1 MCSNYSSS
9 NTKNFKKILI
19 LPLISLIRFY
29 QVALSPL
36 TPAACRFEPS
46 CSNYALQALEKH
58 GVIKGSWL
66 ALKRILSCNPWGK
79 SGYDPIP

>member
-1 MCSNYSSS
+1 MCSKYSSS

-19 LPLISLIRFY
+19 LPLISLVRFY

>member
-9 NTKNFKKILI
+9 NTKKFKKILI
-19 LPLISLIRFY
+19 LPLISLVRFY

-58 GVIKGSWL
+58 GLIKGTWL
-66 ALKRILSCNPWGK
+66 AIKRIFSCNPWGK

>member
-1 MCSNYSSS
+1 MCSKYSSS

-19 LPLISLIRFY
+19 LPLISLVRFY

-58 GVIKGSWL
+58 GVIKGCWL

>member
-1 MCSNYSSS
+1 MCSKYSSS

-19 LPLISLIRFY
+19 LPLISLVRFY

-46 CSNYALQALEKH
+46 CSNYALQALEKY

-79 SGYDPIP
+79 SGYNPIP

>member
-1 MCSNYSSS
+1 MCSNNSSS

-19 LPLISLIRFY
+19 LPLISLVRFY

>member
-1 MCSNYSSS
+1 MCSNHNSS
-9 NTKNFKKILI
+9 NRKGFIF
-19 LPLISLIRFY
+19 PLVALVRFY
-29 QVALSPL
+29 QVAISPL

-46 CSNYALQALEKH
+46 CSNYTLQALEKH
-58 GVIKGSWL
+58 GVFKGSWL

>member
-1 MCSNYSSS
+1 MCSNHNISKT
-9 NTKNFKKILI
+9 NVLKKILI
-19 LPLISLIRFY
+19 FPLVAIVRFY
-29 QVALSPL
+29 QVAISPL

-46 CSNYALQALEKH
+46 CSNYALQALEKY
-58 GVIKGSWL
+58 GAIKGCWL

>member
-19 LPLISLIRFY
+19 LPLISLVRFY

-46 CSNYALQALEKH
+46 CSNYALQALEKY

>member
-19 LPLISLIRFY
+19 LPLISLVRFY

-46 CSNYALQALEKH
+46 CSNYALQALEKY

-79 SGYDPIP
+79 SGYDPVP